1 MKDIINR
8 INELNVKYADI
19 NITNF
24 YDYYATEYVSDT
36 IEAVA
41 YERVP
46 IYYSDM
52 LKWIEEEEFSSK
64 YMQEAFKERLIDV
77 ENYNFPKHIQVA
89 IRLRYI
95 DEMYSYID
103 DIKEYIYLNYI
114 NDLTALNIPL
124 QYAMKY
130 IDYDVD
136 EIKALEDAVCDCLFD
151 YIYQLDNKELQLI

>member
-1 MKDIINR
+1 MKDIKNR
-8 INELNVKYADI
+8 INELEKKYDDI

-24 YDYYATEYVSDT
+24 YDYYATEYLSDT

-52 LKWIEEEEFSSK
+52 LKWIEEEKFSSK
-64 YMQEAFKERLIDV
+64 YMQDAFEERLIDV
-77 ENYNFPKHIQVA
+77 ENYSFPKHIQIA
-89 IRLRYI
+89 IHLRYT
-95 DEMYSYID
+95 DEIYSHID

-114 NDLTALNIPL
+114 DDLTDLNIPL
-124 QYAMKY
+124 EYAIKY
-130 IDYDVD
+130 IDYDAD
-136 EIKALEDAVCDCLFD
+136 EIKALEDAARDCLFD